1 VVKRILLVDDDDDV
15 RLVLEHVLIA
25 AGYAV
30 DSVATAQSARAWL
43 GMRRYDLV
51 VADGRL
57 GDGTGFEIAEL
68 AQNGGMRAL
77 IVTGNAVSFEPGALE
92 RYPYLLK
99 PVRAAE
105 LERAVTRL
113 MAAPLA

>member
-1 VVKRILLVDDDDDV
+1 VKRILLVEDDKDV
-15 RLVLEHVLIA
+15 RLVLEHVLVA

-57 GDGTGFEIAEL
+57 GDGTGFEIADL
-68 AQNGGMRAL
+68 AQNGGMKTL
-77 IVTGNAVSFEPGALE
+77 IVTGNAISFRPGELE

-99 PVRAAE
+99 PVRPHE

>member
-1 VVKRILLVDDDDDV
+1 VKRILLVEDEKDV
-15 RLVLEHVLIA
+15 RLVLEHVLVT

-57 GDGTGFEIAEL
+57 GDGTGLEIADL
-68 AQNGGMRAL
+68 ALNGGMKTL
-77 IVTGNAVSFEPGALE
+77 IVTGNAISFAPGELE

-99 PVRAAE
+99 PVRAHE